1 MELQNVTQH
10 GNRFFADDVKA
21 WNGSIQDYGRHKDT
35 ESQTRQMTNGGR
47 ENAVLKRWRLELG
60 F

>member
-47 ENAVLKRWRLELG
+47 ENAVLKR
-60 F
+60 